1 MLREDEKSPRQNQ
14 KAHMRSEPVFTRVIK
29 QNKPAIIN
37 TATIRSNITMRI
49 SIIIAV
55 YKDIESLNLIINAL
69 RKQNYPDLEVVIAE
83 DNDSVEMAEY
93 VKSIK
98 GLNVVHTTQEDLGI
112 RKARSQNN
120 AILKSSGDYLIF
132 IDGDCIPYS
141 SFINAHSSQ
150 AEPGFVLSGRRVNL
164 GPGIS
169 KKIRNKTID
178 PHTIEK
184 NFIFNSLSLI
194 LDKSSHTTQ
203 GIYISPTSWLYK
215 NTVAKR
221 KKSNL
226 NILGCNF
233 SSYKSDLLA
242 IDGFDESYGETAV
255 PDDTDLQWRLEAAG
269 LKLKTCKMAA
279 NQFHLDHSRA
289 HQQQDATS
297 MVKKMFMRK
306 EIGNYI
312 AEIGLSSHSNYSQL
326 TTLKNTENTGGDRKA
341 DFDVAI
347 ILINYNSSQ
356 YTVDCIRSIEK
367 TVSDNISYG
376 IVIIDN
382 ASEINDYNN
391 LTNSISRADKHIQFY
406 RSKINLGF
414 SAGNMLGIQNIDA
427 EYYFLLN
434 NDCVLQNDCIGILHR
449 FCKKNPQ
456 VALCSPQLINTDG
469 EPQPCINHF
478 PSLKTKIFGSG
489 ILNLLHGEKYA
500 GRKNTYKSPV
510 QVDVVSG
517 SQMFIRAKHLF
528 EIGGLDMIFFLY
540 CEEEDLAIRLFNAGY
555 KTYLVPQAKNFHA
568 GSASTIKSL
577 AIKKEF
583 YISFLYFYKKHYGYI
598 NTFLIKIILS
608 LKLIRKSLIDRDN
621 FKLAIFVAKGAHIKH
636 SLRHLQK
643 VVPYNNK
650 KHEKMKIKN
659 GSDRPST

>member
-1 MLREDEKSPRQNQ
+1 
-14 KAHMRSEPVFTRVIK
+14 
-29 QNKPAIIN
+29 
-37 TATIRSNITMRI
+37 MRI
-49 SIIIAV
+49 SLIIAV
-55 YKDIESLNLIINAL
+55 YKDIESLKLIINAL

-83 DNDSVEMAEY
+83 DNDSVKMAEY
-93 VKSIK
+93 VKSVK
-98 GLNVVHTTQEDLGI
+98 DLNIVHTTQKDLGI

-141 SFINAHSSQ
+141 TFISAHAFLSK
-150 AEPGFVLSGRRVNL
+150 PGFVLSGRRVNL

-178 PHTIEK
+178 PHNLEN
-184 NFIFNSLSLI
+184 NFIFNSLSLV

-203 GIYISPTSWLYK
+203 GIHISPTSWLYK
-215 NTVAKR
+215 STISKR

-233 SSYKSDLLA
+233 SCYKSDLLA

-269 LKLKTCKMAA
+269 LKMKTCKMAA

-289 HQQQDATS
+289 HQQQDAAS

-306 EIGNYI
+306 EAGNYI
-312 AEIGLSSHSNYSQL
+312 AEIGISSHSDHSQL
-326 TTLKNTENTGGDRKA
+326 TTLKNTENTRGDRKA

-347 ILINYNSSQ
+347 ILINYNSSK
-356 YTVDCIRSIEK
+356 YTVECIRSIEK
-367 TVSDNISYG
+367 TVSDDISYG
-376 IVIIDN
+376 IVVIDN
-382 ASEINDYNN
+382 ASEVDDYKN
-391 LTNSISRADKHIQFY
+391 LNNSISDTDKHIQCY

-414 SAGNMLGIQNIDA
+414 SAGNMMGIQNIDA

-449 FCKKNPQ
+449 FCKKKPQ
-456 VALCSPQLINTDG
+456 VALCSPQLINADG
-469 EPQPCINHF
+469 APQPCINHF

-489 ILNLLHGEKYA
+489 ILNLLYGERHIS
-500 GRKNTYKSPV
+500 RKSIYKNPV

-528 EIGGLDMIFFLY
+528 EIGGLDTTFFLY
-540 CEEEDLAIRLFNAGY
+540 CEEEDLAIRFFNAGY

-577 AIKKEF
+577 SIKKEF
-583 YISFLYFYKKHYGYI
+583 YISFLYFYRKHYGYI
-598 NTFLIKIILS
+598 STVLIKIILC
-608 LKLIRKSLIDRDN
+608 LKLIRKSLKDRDN
-621 FKLAIFVAKGAHIKH
+621 YKLAIFVASGAHFKH
-636 SLRHLQK
+636 SLKHKQQIQK
-643 VVPYNNK
+643 NY
-650 KHEKMKIKN
+650 KI
-659 GSDRPST
+659 